1 MQGFS
6 HDANDARIH
15 SSGSSK
21 YYVNGANGQT
31 EAVVDVTN
39 PGVITHNIW
48 GNDLVGLPAV
58 SYLLAGQVRRNGSLT
73 RYYHL
78 SACLWRLG
86 RHGGC
91 ASGAKD
97 HLACPP

>member
-1 MQGFS
+1 MQGYS
-6 HDANDARIH
+6 YDASDARIH

-31 EAVVDVTN
+31 EAVVDIWN

-48 GNDLVGLPAV
+48 GNDLV
-58 SYLLAGQVRRNGSLT
+58 GQVRRNGSLT